1 MHADLFPQTLLV
13 THVNGRPQTDSLK
26 FSEYFHKAH
35 KNVLRTIEQV
45 IADVAEEGGTGLTF
59 ELTSYKE
66 EGCNRLTFEPITI
79 TDSRNRQQRAYRM
92 DRKAFAVLAG
102 RFTGKK
108 ALLWQIQY
116 HEAFEAMEVQ
126 LHAQADREAHA
137 LYQVRPRWQAIARN
151 PGLSR
156 QALIAL
162 TGHRSPASVTA
173 CRQRMRQVGLLPG
186 AQGEQKQNGH
196 QARQLSTALT

>member
-1 MHADLFPQTLLV
+1 MNAKPQRTRTPSADLFPETLLV
-13 THVNGRPQTDSLK
+13 TNVNGQPQTDSLK

-45 IADVAEEGGTGLTF
+45 IADVAEEGGSGLTF
-59 ELTSYKE
+59 ELTSYKVKQSKP
-66 EGCNRLTFEPITI
+66 RPMYL
-79 TDSRNRQQRAYRM
+79 M

-116 HEAFEAMEVQ
+116 HEAFEAMEAQ
-126 LHAQADREAHA
+126 LHAQAEREAHA
-137 LYQVRPRWQAIARN
+137 LYQVRPRWQPIARN

-156 QALIAL
+156 QELIAL

-173 CRQRMRQVGLLPG
+173 CRQRMREVGLLPG
-186 AQGEQKQNGH
+186 VPGGQKQSGH
-196 QARQLSTALT
+196 RIALTEGGAA